1 MDTALECALRVQ
13 IMDWVRERAEVNGG
27 FLHRQELLT
36 YRIGDRDLPIIDF
49 SRGIR
54 NPRDFSSTLSIVTTA
69 NGPYDDAEAE
79 DGLLHYAYR
88 KGDPWSGDNRKL
100 RTAMETGQ
108 PLILFRK
115 EQPNFLTP
123 VMPVYVVDDEPE
135 NRQFIIALD
144 EAFRFM
150 GDLRDLAE
158 PQRAYARRLAKQRLH
173 QPAFRTRVLL
183 AYETRC
189 AVCQLRHGSL
199 LDAAHIVP
207 DTEER
212 GLPTTS
218 NGLAM
223 CKIHHAAYDQNML
236 GVSPRPPGGDQP
248 RCPRGDRWA
257 DASPRDP
264 GDARTDYRAAGAS
277 QGPARP
283 GTARVAV
290 GTVRSGV
297 RRPRPAES
305 DPCGFT
311 P

>member
-1 MDTALECALRVQ
+1 MDSALEAALRVQ
-13 IMDWVRERAEVNGG
+13 IMDWVRERAEASGG
-27 FLHRQELLT
+27 FVHRLELLS
-36 YRIGDRDLPIIDF
+36 YRVGDRDLPIIDF

-69 NGPYDDAEAE
+69 NGPYGDAEAE

-115 EQPNFLTP
+115 EQPNYLTP

-236 GVSPRPPGGDQP
+236 GVSPDYQVAINREVLEEIDGPMLRHGIQEMHGRTIGLPVRVKDRP
-248 RCPRGDRWA
+248 DRELLAW
-257 DASPRDP
+257 RWERF
-264 GDARTDYRAAGAS
+264 AR
-277 QGPARP
+277 
-283 GTARVAV
+283 
-290 GTVRSGV
+290 
-297 RRPRPAES
+297 
-305 DPCGFT
+305 
-311 P
+311 

>member
-1 MDTALECALRVQ
+1 MDTAVEKALRLQV
-13 IMDWVRERAEVNGG
+13 IAWVRERAEANGG
-27 FLHRQELLT
+27 FLHRHELLS
-36 YRIGDRDLPIIDF
+36 YRVGGRDLPIIDF

-54 NPRDFSSTLSIVTTA
+54 NPRDFASTLSIVTSV

-88 KGDPWSGDNRKL
+88 KGDPFTGDNRKL

-115 EQPNFLTP
+115 EQPNYLTP

-135 NRQFIIALD
+135 NRQFVIALD

-150 GDLRDLAE
+150 GEIRDLAE
-158 PQRAYARRLAKQRLH
+158 PQREYARRLAKQRLH

-189 AVCQLRHGSL
+189 TICELRHGAL

-207 DTEER
+207 DSEER

-218 NGLAM
+218 NGLAL

-236 GVSPRPPGGDQP
+236 GVSPDFRVAINRDVLEEIDGPMLRHGIQEMHGREIVLPK
-248 RCPRGDRWA
+248 RRGDRPDREGLAW
-257 DASPRDP
+257 RWE
-264 GDARTDYRAAGAS
+264 RFVGAT
-277 QGPARP
+277 G
-283 GTARVAV
+283 
-290 GTVRSGV
+290 GV
-297 RRPRPAES
+297 TRR
-305 DPCGFT
+305 
-311 P
+311 